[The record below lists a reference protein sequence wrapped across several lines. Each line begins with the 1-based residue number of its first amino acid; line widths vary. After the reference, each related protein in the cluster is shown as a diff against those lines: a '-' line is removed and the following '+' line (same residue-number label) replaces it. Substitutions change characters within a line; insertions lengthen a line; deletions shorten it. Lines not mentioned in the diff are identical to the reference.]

1 MSTSQDTKL
10 YKVPDPYPLTIAGL
24 IAALGPQAINFG
36 ISVGGGETMLIPNLA
51 AQGAVNLF
59 WIMTVSTIVETVI
72 VIECVKYSLVTG
84 RSFFTMTRDIPPRG
98 LFWPWTWAILSIL
111 TFAWPFWLGGASA
124 ALLKATGGTQES
136 MTFGIKTYYLWCWG
150 ALLVVLAVFLFSK
163 TVYGA
168 ISKIFQWLMWINI
181 VGIIITVAITAGWDD
196 YRAVLWGYFNFGL
209 ASTDKPVSWKYI
221 AALYNQ
227 PGGSLMWVSL
237 WALEAGW
244 GMGRYGGK
252 VTGVLRPPEKVNTE
266 ILRWDYSDPVEVKK
280 MQGWVDIGKWS
291 QIIWWSILGA
301 MLMTYLY
308 ATAGY
313 AYFYKAGIV
322 MSGLEIPIQIATIV
336 GGIFG
341 PIAFAVFLVFV
352 FATLYDAGFAII
364 DTFVGRT
371 VADAVAVTPK
381 LKDRRPYRFYYFI
394 AVIAVIAAGFYFV
407 TAKEPYALWLFVATS
422 AVLLRSIAAIQIL
435 YINTRQLPDPFK
447 PGRIT
452 KTILWF
458 TFFTGIAAWALG
470 MYATAMNV

>member
-1 MSTSQDTKL
+1 MASPHSSRL
-10 YKVPDPYPLTIAGL
+10 FKVPDPFPLTVAGL
-24 IAALGPQAINFG
+24 LAALGPQAINFG

-59 WIMTVSTIVETVI
+59 WIMTVSTIVETVV

-84 RSFFTMTRDIPPRG
+84 RSFFTGTRDLAPRG
-98 LFWPWTWAILSIL
+98 LFWPWTWAVLSIL

-136 MTFGIKTYYLWCWG
+136 TLFGINTYYLWCWG
-150 ALLVVLAVFLFSK
+150 ALLVVLAVFAFSK
-163 TVYGA
+163 TVYGT

-181 VGIIITVAITAGWDD
+181 IGIVITVAVTATFDD
-196 YRAVLWGYFNFGL
+196 FRAVLWGYFNFGL
-209 ASTDKPVSWKYI
+209 AQPDHPISWKYI
-221 AALYNQ
+221 AGLYNQ

-237 WALEAGW
+237 WVLEAGW
-244 GMGRYGGK
+244 GMGRYTGK
-252 VTGVLRPPEKVNTE
+252 VTGVLRPPEHVNTD
-266 ILRWDYSDPVEVKK
+266 ILRWDYNDPVEVKK

-322 MSGLEIPIQIATIV
+322 KSGLEIPIQIASIV

-371 VADAVAVTPK
+371 VADAVAVTPRMQN
-381 LKDRRPYRFYYFI
+381 RRPYRFYYF
-394 AVIAVIAAGFYFV
+394 VVVMAVIAAGFYFV
-407 TAKEPYALWLFVATS
+407 TVKEPYALWLFVATS

-435 YINTRQLPDPFK
+435 YMNSRQLPDPFK
-447 PGRIT
+447 PGVIT
-452 KTILWF
+452 KAILWF
-458 TFFTGIAAWALG
+458 TFVTGVIAWALG